1 MKQQFWGMMLSVFC
15 TILFCSCGTRRLP
28 IDHVSVGRSTVA
40 FDAAKLGIP
49 AGTTVRIKV
58 YNNNNFVQDT
68 AKSIEQMLSKY
79 GITVTQKGLPDY
91 WLVLNG
97 AFEHYTDSKEIMM
110 FNRKVYDADTGKST
124 PVKFNIRTMNP
135 LTLTS
140 IEHVT
145 VCHNKEYL
153 PRIFYKDAVF
163 SDAGM
168 FCAITLYRTK
178 DLNML
183 TSLQRENTQVAKK
196 ITLPEEFY
204 GDFVKG
210 ASKFAVEKVVRKQ

>member
-15 TILFCSCGTRRLP
+15 TILFCSCATKRPP
-28 IDHVSVGRSTVA
+28 IDQISVGRSTVA

-49 AGTTVRIKV
+49 AGATVRIKI
-58 YNNNNFVQDT
+58 YNSNNFIQDT
-68 AKSIEQMLSKY
+68 AKSIEQMLSEY

-110 FNRKVYDADTGKST
+110 FNRKVYDADIGKST
-124 PVKFNIRTMNP
+124 PVKFNIRTVNHF
-135 LTLTS
+135 TLTS
-140 IEHVT
+140 SEHVI

-168 FCAITLYRTK
+168 FCVITLYRTK

-196 ITLPEEFY
+196 ITLPEVFY